1 MSRLCSFRLNKDV
14 DGRAI
19 DILVVFLAA
28 NELRPDELA
37 SLVDEAVA
45 RDLAPDEMIFVAR
58 RTCADKIAK
67 MIGDGPECVG
77 TRNRL
82 GRASITVVSFGANGN
97 EIGREVVKAGA
108 DVSGLELSEIGRRA
122 VTAIFNDYGGF
133 VEANSNYH
141 FLNPSGRH
149 TDRFIRLS
157 NLLVSSAEISLI
169 AMMLLPLLPTDAEV
183 AHVDTPAMF
192 AIVSALNDHLRTLAP
207 TRSWLRCE
215 NFRSY
220 LNIKRHDFKG
230 VGKPVVLIS
239 ASSSGS
245 MARIVRSRGVDEE
258 RIGHVLYLGS
268 DPSAVR
274 CAVDLSHDAK
284 CNPEGIA
291 DQRETFHEGK
301 CDLCGKGSLP
311 VPLKGD
317 QFDMGGPDFEP
328 LTMRKPDAP
337 KDLDT
342 TMGRIARSN
351 ALQVSTAKGSKAR
364 QYFVDIDRLLEA
376 EEFVDRAKYL
386 ARRYVPS
393 TVRECI
399 LLDDGSQPF
408 GKLIMDEA
416 EAAPRFLARDEL
428 DDLKDTDADEANG
441 GKLLDGQPIVIA
453 AGVIESGRSL
463 RDISRDLRRSRPQ
476 SPQIYIVGVSK
487 NPSQGKRDELESTL
501 AQTYGA
507 AKHAFGAAEE
517 LLLPPSGAPN
527 AWNAELDFLNVAS
540 ATGFD
545 LSEALQARRLLLRQT
560 STPLVDNLF
569 VSNQGEPLRI
579 QPGFVYWPPSLSLA
593 VDPAASQAD
602 VFFTVSSVLQ
612 RLRTNAPKP
621 GARALRTN
629 WFQQTRLDPA
639 NLGRFNDGVIQASL
653 LRAAR
658 PVEIDYS
665 TQDEFSSEAGRVLR
679 RIVEAAHK
687 PRGEAAS
694 EVLIALGSGRLR
706 LPRQELEE
714 VLTERDTQP
723 AIVAELA
730 AICRQALLG

>member
-1 MSRLCSFRLNKDV
+1 MSRLCSFRLNKNV
-14 DGRAI
+14 DGRDV

-28 NELRPDELA
+28 DELRPEELT

-45 RDLAPDEMIFVAR
+45 RDLAPDEMIVIAR
-58 RTCADKIAK
+58 RTCADKVAN
-67 MIGDGPECVG
+67 MIGAAQECVG

-82 GRASITVVSFGANGN
+82 GRATITVVGFGANGN
-97 EIGREVVKAGA
+97 EIGRQVVKGDAE
-108 DVSGLELSEIGRRA
+108 VSRLGIREIGRRA
-122 VTAIFNDYGGF
+122 VTSIFNDYGGF
-133 VEANSNYH
+133 VEANANYH

-169 AMMLLPLLPTDAEV
+169 AMTILPLLPTDAEV

-207 TRSWLRCE
+207 KRPWMRCE

-220 LNIKRHDFKG
+220 LNVRRHDFTG
-230 VGKPVVLIS
+230 GGKPVVLVS

-245 MARIVRSRGVDEE
+245 MARIVRDRGIDED
-258 RIGHVLYLGS
+258 RIGHVLYLGG

-274 CAVDLSHDAK
+274 CAIDLTYNVSS
-284 CNPEGIA
+284 NPEGIA
-291 DQRETFHEGK
+291 DQRETFLEGG
-301 CDLCGKGSLP
+301 CDLCDKGSLP

-328 LTMRKPDAP
+328 LTMNKPDAP
-337 KDLDT
+337 AGLDT
-342 TMGRIARSN
+342 TMSRLARSN
-351 ALQVSTAKGSKAR
+351 ALQVSTARGSKAR
-364 QYFVDIDRLLEA
+364 QYFINIDRLLAAEA
-376 EEFVDRAKYL
+376 FVERTQYL

-399 LLDDGSQPF
+399 LLDEGSRQF
-408 GKLIMDEA
+408 GELIMGEA
-416 EAAPRFLARDEL
+416 EAAPRFLAREEL
-428 DDLKDTDADEANG
+428 DDLAGIDAG
-441 GKLLDGQPIVIA
+441 GDGKPLDGQPIVIV

-463 RDISRDLRRSRPQ
+463 RDISRDLRRSRPH
-476 SPQIYIVGVSK
+476 SPQVYIVGVSK
-487 NPSQGKRDELESTL
+487 NPSPGKREELERTL
-501 AQTYGA
+501 IQTHGA

-517 LLLPPSGAPN
+517 LLLPPSGSPN
-527 AWNAELDFLNVAS
+527 AWNAELDFLNAVR
-540 ATGFD
+540 ATGSD
-545 LSEALQARRLLLRQT
+545 LSAALEARNHLLSQT
-560 STPLVDNLF
+560 STPLVDDLF
-569 VSNQGEPLRI
+569 LATQNDPLRI
-579 QPGFVYWPPSLSLA
+579 QPGFVFWSAVLSEA
-593 VDPAASQAD
+593 ADPTASQAD

-621 GARALRTN
+621 GGRALRTN

-665 TQDEFSSEAGRVLR
+665 TQDEFASEAGRVLR
-679 RIVEAAHK
+679 RILEAAHK

-694 EVLIALGSGRLR
+694 EVLIALGSRRLR
-706 LPRQELEE
+706 LPRKELED
-714 VLTERDTQP
+714 VLAERP
-723 AIVAELA
+723 SHPPIVAELA
-730 AICRQALLG
+730 AACREALLG

>member
-1 MSRLCSFRLNKDV
+1 MSRLCSFRLNKDIN
-14 DGRAI
+14 GRAV
-19 DILVVFLAA
+19 DILIVFLAA
-28 NELRPDELA
+28 DELWPDELT

-45 RDLAPDEMIFVAR
+45 RDLAPDEMIFVVR
-58 RTCADKIAK
+58 RTCADKVAK
-67 MIGDGPECVG
+67 MLGDGPECVG

-82 GRASITVVSFGANGN
+82 GRATITVVSFGAKGD
-97 EIGREVVKAGA
+97 EIRRQVVKEGTE
-108 DVSGLELSEIGRRA
+108 VSGLRLDEIGRRA
-122 VTAIFNDYGGF
+122 VTSIFNEYGGF
-133 VEANSNYH
+133 VEANANFH

-169 AMMLLPLLPTDAEV
+169 AMTILPLLPTDAEV

-207 TRSWLRCE
+207 TRPWMRCE

-230 VGKPVVLIS
+230 AGKPVVLIS

-245 MARIVRSRGVDEE
+245 MAEIVRSRGVDDE
-258 RIGHVLYLGS
+258 RIGHVLYLG
-268 DPSAVR
+268 DNPSAVR
-274 CAVDLSHDAK
+274 CAVDVSRDAAR
-284 CNPEGIA
+284 NPEGIA
-291 DQRETFHEGK
+291 EQRETFHEGK
-301 CDLCGKGSLP
+301 CDLCDKGSLP

-328 LTMRKPDAP
+328 LTMKKPDAP

-342 TMGRIARSN
+342 TMGRIARWN
-351 ALQVSTAKGSKAR
+351 ALQVSTARGSKAR
-364 QYFVDIDRLLEA
+364 QYFIDIDRLLEA
-376 EEFVDRAKYL
+376 KDFVERAKYL

-399 LLDDGSQPF
+399 LLDEGSRPF

-416 EAAPRFLARDEL
+416 EAAPRFLVRDGL
-428 DDLKDTDADEANG
+428 DNLTDADVDDEKG
-441 GKLLDGQPIVIA
+441 GRLLDGQPILVV

-463 RDISRDLRRSRPQ
+463 RDISRDLRRSRPH

-501 AQTYGA
+501 VQTYGA
-507 AKHAFGAAEE
+507 AKHAFSAAEE
-517 LLLPPSGAPN
+517 LLLPPSGVPN
-527 AWNAELDFLNVAS
+527 AWNAELDFLNKVS
-540 ATGFD
+540 AAGID
-545 LSEALQARRLLLRQT
+545 LSPALEARSLLLRQT

-569 VSNQGEPLRI
+569 LANQNDPLRI
-579 QPGFVYWPPSLSLA
+579 QPGFVFWPATLSEA

-665 TQDEFSSEAGRVLR
+665 TEDEFASEASRVLR
-679 RIVEAAHK
+679 RILEAAHK

-706 LPRQELEE
+706 LPRKELDD
-714 VLTERDTQP
+714 VLAARSTHP
-723 AIVAELA
+723 AVVAELA
-730 AICRQALLG
+730 AVCRQVLLC